1 MKKLSAVVKLP
12 AEINKFVAVT
22 NGPEFCLETALLFND
37 THNSLI
43 PILLN
48 TYPSRKDWLSSGSNS
63 RRPLY
68 NIPTTNVSMNEIKRN
83 LCQDVP

>member
-37 THNSLI
+37 THNS
-43 PILLN
+43 
-48 TYPSRKDWLSSGSNS
+48 G
-63 RRPLY
+63 
-68 NIPTTNVSMNEIKRN
+68 
-83 LCQDVP
+83 